1 MTTPAWKQGEGM
13 KRMMT
18 MQRRIS
24 TSWAGPLLAAAGG
37 LAVAV
42 APAAGSRDAP
52 CYVVSEIV
60 ALADCYTTPFALT
73 DDGTLCGTFDCPPAF
88 EGYPGQLQGGVVAAL
103 LDGTMANWLFA
114 NHIVA
119 VTAELTTRF
128 RHPVRTHQPAEI
140 RAQLVRAD
148 RGLYLLKATLSQEG
162 QCRAD
167 ARGKFLVPPP
177 NKTPSHGKPNG
188 VS

>member
-1 MTTPAWKQGEGM
+1 MIDHAPSAIAPGEYESL
-13 KRMMT
+13 RH
-18 MQRRIS
+18 RVHPHCFVC
-24 TSWAGPLLAAAGG
+24 GPNNPLG
-37 LAVAV
+37 LGV
-42 APAAGSRDAP
+42 
-52 CYVVSEIV
+52 
-60 ALADCYTTPFALT
+60 PFALT

-103 LDGTMANWLFA
+103 LDGAMANWLFA

-140 RAQLVRAD
+140 RAQIVRAD